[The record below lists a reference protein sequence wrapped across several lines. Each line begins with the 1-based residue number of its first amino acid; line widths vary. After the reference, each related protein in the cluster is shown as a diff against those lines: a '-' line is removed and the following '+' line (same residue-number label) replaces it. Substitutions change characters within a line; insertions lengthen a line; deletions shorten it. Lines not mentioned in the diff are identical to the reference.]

1 MAGKDLGAWRFP
13 IASFDPGLHS
23 CLFATDL
30 FACGAAVKLQ
40 QILGIHESIRAF
52 HCIE

>member
-13 IASFDPGLHS
+13 VSGIDPGLCG

-30 FACGAAVKLQ
+30 FACGAAVNCSRVGVSM
-40 QILGIHESIRAF
+40 IVPNAF
-52 HCIE
+52 RCTE